1 MYQMLDE
8 VQTSAGLKKVVYLTT
23 SQAKM
28 FDSTNVSVLLDTFE
42 MSETKLIMILM
53 YSLGGLAMVRF
64 GVPSGV
70 KDEGVDW
77 REYIYQNT
85 QPCMAFPTDSEGYD
99 TEFRLEQFMSKVVVP
114 LAAETNAIV
123 VVTCYSCCSLG
134 LAFGRAASLAKARYN
149 GKLPF

>member
-53 YSLGGLAMVRF
+53 YSLGGLAMV
-64 GVPSGV
+64 S
-70 KDEGVDW
+70 
-77 REYIYQNT
+77 
-85 QPCMAFPTDSEGYD
+85 
-99 TEFRLEQFMSKVVVP
+99 
-114 LAAETNAIV
+114 
-123 VVTCYSCCSLG
+123 
-134 LAFGRAASLAKARYN
+134 
-149 GKLPF
+149 